1 MRNRRKNP
9 RIRARGLA
17 VHVSANGRRH
27 PCVVENISIGGLFI
41 RTDSLL
47 DLNTDLRVDLVR
59 PGWKKAL
66 QLGARV
72 VSRTDPVAAH
82 VSKVAPGMGVQFFG
96 LRGEQR
102 DRLEQLLVEL
112 GLPAGATEAPQ
123 ETQPPDFDF
132 ESMRGPPTPPSRPNP
147 QPIELDPL
155 DPQPEIRPLAEEDID
170 PRSPALGSKTDLEPL
185 LREALRDAADSP
197 PVPTP
202 PSLRP
207 VPTPTPPSVRPVPT
221 PTPPSVRP
229 VTSQTQ
235 QWSRPSPQPEI
246 RTPPAPP
253 PDDQIVPPAPPPPP
267 SDSARL
273 MLQIQGLFL
282 ELSEAHD
289 QIRQKDNELAR
300 LRDEVAAL
308 KGSTSR

>member
-132 ESMRGPPTPPSRPNP
+132 ESMRVPPTPPARPNP

-155 DPQPEIRPLAEEDID
+155 DPQPEIRPLAEEHLD
-170 PRSPALGSKTDLEPL
+170 PRSPALGSMTDLEPL
-185 LREALRDAADSP
+185 LREALRDAAESRP
-197 PVPTP
+197 VPTPPSVRPVPTP

-207 VPTPTPPSVRPVPT
+207 VPTP
-221 PTPPSVRP
+221 
-229 VTSQTQ
+229 
-235 QWSRPSPQPEI
+235 
-246 RTPPAPP
+246 TPPAPP

-267 SDSARL
+267 SDAARL